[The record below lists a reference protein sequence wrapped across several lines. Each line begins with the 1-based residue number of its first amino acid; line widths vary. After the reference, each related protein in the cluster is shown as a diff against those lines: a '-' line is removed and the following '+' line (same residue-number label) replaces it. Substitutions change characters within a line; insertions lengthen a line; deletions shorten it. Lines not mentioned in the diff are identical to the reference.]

1 MFQGEIMKKL
11 FLFYVAFSVAVVLPG
26 CGKKKQE
33 AKPEAK
39 SGIRS
44 LFSSAD
50 KKGLPLYTGEREAIL
65 DDSVSEFAFVDENAA
80 GKAGK
85 TSEKEEEL
93 LASADIDDNVKAL
106 EFDRVQFN
114 FDKHDI
120 RADQKTVVKHD
131 VEKAKE
137 LVKEGK
143 DVVVAGHTCQ
153 IGSAAYNLALSQKR
167 ADAVRKEM
175 VQAGIPADHV
185 KTVGYGYES
194 PLVWSDAADR
204 ETKIKELSPNR
215 RAEVSVN

>member
-1 MFQGEIMKKL
+1 MKKF
-11 FLFYVAFSVAVVLPG
+11 FLFYVAFSVALLPG
-26 CGKKKQE
+26 CGKRKQE
-33 AKPEAK
+33 AKPEPK

-50 KKGLPLYTGEREAIL
+50 KKGLPLYSGEREAIL
-65 DDSVSEFAFVDENAA
+65 DESVSDFAFVDENAA
-80 GKAGK
+80 SKVAKA
-85 TSEKEEEL
+85 SEKEEEL
-93 LASADIDDNVKAL
+93 LASADIDDNVRAL
-106 EFDRVQFN
+106 EFDKVQFN
-114 FDKHDI
+114 FDQHNI
-120 RADQKTVVKHD
+120 RPDQKKVVKND
-131 VEKAKE
+131 IEKAKE
-137 LVKEGK
+137 LVQEGK

-153 IGSAAYNLALSQKR
+153 IGSASYNLALSQKR

-204 ETKIKELSPNR
+204 ATKIAELAPNR

>member
-1 MFQGEIMKKL
+1 MNKS
-11 FLFYVAFSVAVVLPG
+11 FLFYVAFSVALLPG
-26 CGKKKQE
+26 CGKKKEE
-33 AKPEAK
+33 AKPVEAK

-65 DDSVSEFAFVDENAA
+65 DESVSDFAFVDENST
-80 GKAGK
+80 GKSGK
-85 TSEKEEEL
+85 NSEKEEEL
-93 LASADIDDNVKAL
+93 LASADVDDNVAAL
-106 EFDRVQFN
+106 QFDRVQFD
-114 FDKHDI
+114 FDKNNI
-120 RADQKTVVKHD
+120 RADQKTVVKND

-153 IGSAAYNLALSQKR
+153 MGSASYNLALSQKR

-175 VQAGIPADHV
+175 VQAGIPSDHV